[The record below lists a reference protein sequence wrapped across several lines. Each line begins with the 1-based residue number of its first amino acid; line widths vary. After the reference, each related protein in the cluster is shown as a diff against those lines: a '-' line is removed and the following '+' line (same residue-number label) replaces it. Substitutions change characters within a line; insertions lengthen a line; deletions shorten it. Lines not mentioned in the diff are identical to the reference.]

1 MLKPRGELTAREH
14 SGPQAPEEKQ
24 LALIE
29 LFRWLK
35 YFRAKRLNEN
45 LSQRDLLRQEL
56 KLIFWAII
64 AIGLILGFL
73 IALALWIGK

>member
-1 MLKPRGELTAREH
+1 MLKPRGESTAREH
-14 SGPQAPEEKQ
+14 SGSQAPEETQ

-35 YFRAKRLNEN
+35 YFHAKRLNEN

-73 IALALWIGK
+73 IAVALWIGR

>member
-14 SGPQAPEEKQ
+14 SGSQAPEEKK

-35 YFRAKRLNEN
+35 YFRVKRLNEN

-56 KLIFWAII
+56 RLIFWAII
-64 AIGLILGFL
+64 AIGLILGLL
-73 IALALWIGK
+73 IALALWIGR